1 MTVQL
6 FHNPQSRAAMTHW
19 LLEEL
24 GIEYELVRLEYGDG
38 SMRTPEFLEVSPLG
52 KIPAIRD
59 GKITVSDTPAIAI
72 YLADK
77 YKTVDMAPGIAD
89 PRRGEYL
96 RWLIFQS
103 TAIDPAMLQA
113 GMKFETKRQQAGWGD
128 VETVLGALETRL
140 ERADPFL
147 FGDWFT
153 AADLL
158 VGGMMGWATGFGL
171 LEAGPATTRYIE
183 ATCSRPA
190 YAKTIGAS
198 GDDTDD

>member
-140 ERADPFL
+140 GRADPFL